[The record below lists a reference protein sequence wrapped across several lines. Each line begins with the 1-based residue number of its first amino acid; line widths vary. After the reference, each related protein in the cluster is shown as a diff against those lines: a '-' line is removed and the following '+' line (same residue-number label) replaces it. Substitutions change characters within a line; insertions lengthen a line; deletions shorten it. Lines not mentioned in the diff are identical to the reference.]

1 MQVYMYK
8 FSHTILSLFACHSL
22 IADYYTE
29 FIKYEAEPEFS
40 RVVISYETIRGE
52 RAVDHFSSNSKEY
65 QKDNM
70 FYTRGKTGD
79 SQKIL
84 KQETIDGHS
93 IESHLT
99 IYPPT
104 GRGYGGAIPKC
115 FLQVYF
121 NEKLVVNCP
130 IGYHHHDDL
139 HIRKVIIHAQEMIVE
154 AFTDKADGGLVFSFL
169 DSDEILVLDNRK
181 IVSQKRENALP
192 YLLEVSALKN
202 VRDVKII
209 DEGIYPY
216 VEREYKLI
224 EKGSVKRFRVAA
236 PFRVFCKELEQLKIE
251 VNEEGIKR
259 IKESEGNFLFELPE

>member
-1 MQVYMYK
+1 MHK
-8 FSHTILSLFACHSL
+8 SIFTTLALFACRSL
-22 IADYYTE
+22 FADYYTE

-65 QKDNM
+65 KKDNM

-93 IESHLT
+93 IETHLT

-104 GRGYGGAIPKC
+104 GRGYGGAVPKC
-115 FLQVYF
+115 YLQVYF
-121 NEKLVVNCP
+121 DEKLVVNCP

-139 HIRKVIIHAQEMIVE
+139 HIRKIIIHAQEMMIE
-154 AFTDKADGGLVFSFL
+154 AFTDKADGGVVLSFL
-169 DSDEILVLDNRK
+169 DSGEMLVLNDRK
-181 IVSQKRENALP
+181 IVSQKRETALP
-192 YLLEVSALKN
+192 YLLEISAPQN

-216 VEREYKLI
+216 VEREYELI
-224 EKGSVKRFRVAA
+224 EKGSAKRFRVAA
-236 PFRVFCKELEQLKIE
+236 PFRVFCKELEQLKIL
-251 VNEEGIKR
+251 VNGEGIKR
-259 IKESEGNFLFELPE
+259 IKESEGNYRFDLPKR